1 MKLGAGIFIF
11 LILMPFVLG
20 ATIHGRVF
28 DYNFR
33 LASNSL
39 VKINTVPEQRMVAV
53 DGSYSFIVPPGDYVL
68 NATLKGSTGT
78 FYDVLDNISIAKDGD
93 YVRDLIMFPN
103 DDLNELDLE
112 NNVTTDLNGDGT
124 VQSNKTILVITGLV
138 IVIIFVL
145 IYCAAFKK
153 CKWKANLFNKKPTT
167 GPKAKEIGEEADDL
181 AELLAFIRKNRR
193 VTQKEIRKEFPL
205 SEAKISLMI
214 TDLESQG
221 KIRKIKK
228 GRGNIIVYDEK

>member
-1 MKLGAGIFIF
+1 MKGGAWIFTF
-11 LILMPFVLG
+11 LILMPIALG
-20 ATIHGRVF
+20 ATIHGNVF

-33 LASNSL
+33 LAKNSM

-53 DGSYSFIVPPGDYVL
+53 DGSYAFIVPPGNYVL
-68 NATLKGSTGT
+68 NATLKDSIGT
-78 FYDVLDNISIAKDGD
+78 FYDVLDNISITKDGD

-112 NNVTTDLNGDGT
+112 NNVTTDIIGDVNVAG
-124 VQSNKTILVITGLV
+124 QKTAFIITGVVL
-138 IVIIFVL
+138 ILIFVWL
-145 IYCAAFKK
+145 YCFAFRK
-153 CKWKANLFNKKPTT
+153 CKWTAKLLQKKSAPE
-167 GPKAKEIGEEADDL
+167 AKVDEEADDL

-193 VTQKEIRKEFPL
+193 VTQKDIRKEVPL

-221 KIRKIKK
+221 KVRKIKK

>member
-1 MKLGAGIFIF
+1 MKLGAWVFAF

-39 VKINTVPEQRMVAV
+39 IKINTVPEQRMVAV
-53 DGSYSFIVPPGDYVL
+53 DGSYSFIAPPGNYVL
-68 NATLKGSTGT
+68 NATLKDSTGT
-78 FYDVLDNISIAKDGD
+78 FYDVIDNISITKDGD
-93 YVRDLIMFPN
+93 YVRDLILFPN

-112 NNVTTDLNGDGT
+112 NNVTTDINGDDT
-124 VQSNKTILVITGLV
+124 VQSHKAILIITGLI

-153 CKWKANLFNKKPTT
+153 CKWKTKFFNKKPAAE
-167 GPKAKEIGEEADDL
+167 PKAKEIDEEADDL
-181 AELLAFIRKNRR
+181 AELLAFVRKNRR